1 MIINSNPY
9 EHGPTDHN
17 AHTLKPNE
25 ITPRPDKE
33 DPLSGINT
41 KSERVYGNP
50 QPLPKEEAI
59 TDLYMQDG
67 DDYYIDDTAFSD
79 AQMGTGDNETAASV
93 VGGGG
98 SNGSSETNSN
108 INTGVFGGSSKA
120 AHPGASLW

>member
-9 EHGPTDHN
+9 EHGPTDRN
-17 AHTLKPNE
+17 AHSTNYSNPVYGKT
-25 ITPRPDKE
+25 ITPAAAKE
-33 DPLSGINT
+33 EAPA
-41 KSERVYGNP
+41 
-50 QPLPKEEAI
+50 KEEAI

>member
-17 AHTLKPNE
+17 AHSTNYANPTYGKTE
-25 ITPRPDKE
+25 TP
-33 DPLSGINT
+33 T
-41 KSERVYGNP
+41 TA
-50 QPLPKEEAI
+50 KEEAI

-93 VGGGG
+93 VGSGV
-98 SNGSSETNSN
+98 SNNGNETNSN
-108 INTGVFGGSSKA
+108 VNTGVFGGSSKA
-120 AHPGASLW
+120 AHPGYSLW

>member
-1 MIINSNPY
+1 MQNTYNPN
-9 EHGPTDHN
+9 GPAAATT
-17 AHTLKPNE
+17 A
-25 ITPRPDKE
+25 
-33 DPLSGINT
+33 
-41 KSERVYGNP
+41 
-50 QPLPKEEAI
+50 KEEAI

-108 INTGVFGGSSKA
+108 VNTGVFGGSSKA
-120 AHPGASLW
+120 AHPGYSLW

>member
-1 MIINSNPY
+1 MIVNSNPY

-17 AHTLKPNE
+17 AHT
-25 ITPRPDKE
+25 T
-33 DPLSGINT
+33 
-41 KSERVYGNP
+41 NP
-50 QPLPKEEAI
+50 SNPVFGKTEAPAAATSAKEEAI

-93 VGGGG
+93 VGSGG

>member
-17 AHTLKPNE
+17 SHSTNYANPTYGKTE
-25 ITPRPDKE
+25 TP
-33 DPLSGINT
+33 T
-41 KSERVYGNP
+41 TA
-50 QPLPKEEAI
+50 KEEAI

-93 VGGGG
+93 VGSGG
-98 SNGSSETNSN
+98 SSDSSEANSN
-108 INTGVFGGSSKA
+108 INTGVFGGSARA
-120 AHPGASLW
+120 AKPGASLW

>member
-1 MIINSNPY
+1 MIVNSNPY
-9 EHGPTDHN
+9 SHGPTDHN

-33 DPLSGINT
+33 DPLSSVNT

-50 QPLPKEEAI
+50 QPLPSEEAI
-59 TDLYMQDG
+59 TDLYMSDG

-93 VGGGG
+93 VGSGG
-98 SNGSSETNSN
+98 SNGNSETNSN
-108 INTGVFGGSSKA
+108 INTGVFGGSARA
-120 AHPGASLW
+120 AKPGASLW

>member
-1 MIINSNPY
+1 MIVKNPY
-9 EHGPTDHN
+9 NPNGPTDHN
-17 AHTLKPNE
+17 ANTANPSNPVFGKTE
-25 ITPRPDKE
+25 TPAAA
-33 DPLSGINT
+33 
-41 KSERVYGNP
+41 
-50 QPLPKEEAI
+50 KEEAI

-93 VGGGG
+93 VGSGG

-108 INTGVFGGSSKA
+108 INTGVFGGSAKA

>member
-17 AHTLKPNE
+17 AHSTNYANP
-25 ITPRPDKE
+25 
-33 DPLSGINT
+33 
-41 KSERVYGNP
+41 VYGKTEAP
-50 QPLPKEEAI
+50 AASTTAKEEAI

-98 SNGSSETNSN
+98 NGSSETNSN
-108 INTGVFGGSSKA
+108 VNTGVFGGSVRA
-120 AHPGASLW
+120 AKPGASLW

>member
-1 MIINSNPY
+1 MIAQNAYNPN
-9 EHGPTDHN
+9 GPTDHN
-17 AHTLKPNE
+17 AHSTNYSNP
-25 ITPRPDKE
+25 
-33 DPLSGINT
+33 
-41 KSERVYGNP
+41 VYGKTETP
-50 QPLPKEEAI
+50 AAATAKEEAI

-93 VGGGG
+93 VGSGG